1 MGLFDFLKGPK
12 DIASKC
18 AKFAENGDIGK
29 LIKFASEGNAVDVRE
44 AAYAA
49 IATMKPDPDL
59 IKCAMDG
66 LKEAD
71 DKIRLA
77 AAKALVNIGTKPNAD
92 PLFHYAESDSNEE
105 IKALHHSADT
115 LKAIINKIEI

>member
-1 MGLFDFLKGPK
+1 MGLFDFLKGGSK
-12 DIASKC
+12 DIVSKC
-18 AKFAENGDIGK
+18 KKFAEDGNVAK
-29 LIKFASEGNAVDVRE
+29 LIKFASEGNAADVRE

-66 LKEAD
+66 LKESD

-77 AAKALVNIGTKPNAD
+77 AAKALVNIGTKPNSD

-105 IKALHHSADT
+105 IKAV
-115 LKAIINKIEI
+115 LKEAAVNAKERTPRW